1 MRELRLKLTRKQ
13 MVAWTL
19 LHDKVTTQLL
29 FGGGAGGGKTNLL
42 MKWIASMALSY
53 PETRYFVGRESLED
67 LKKSTL
73 LTLFE
78 VLGTFG
84 LKEAHGDFSHNAQDK
99 FIDLKQ
105 TGSRI
110 YYSDIKFYPS
120 DPEYEYLGSTEYT
133 AAVIDEASQ
142 ITGKAKNVIRSR
154 IRYKLDQFGL
164 VPKLG
169 LGTNPHKGY
178 LKQEFYD
185 PWRKGTLP
193 PGSQFIQSL
202 AGDNP
207 FLPLSYIETLKE
219 LDSATKARLLFGDW
233 DYDHD
238 PSKLCEYDALEDLFS
253 NPVLSTGEKYIIAD
267 IARFGDDRTTVYY
280 FEGYRCWVYV
290 YKGLSTVQTAEKIDA
305 LRLDKGV
312 GLSRVLVDEDGV
324 GGGVKDI
331 LRCKGFMA
339 GSSPLKGDKY
349 LNLKAQCGFML
360 AKKINA
366 RGFRIETED
375 PLIREQVVAEL
386 DQVLRARDTDK
397 DGKLALVS
405 KDSVKARLGRSP
417 DLADP
422 LLMRMWFELAPKPG
436 IFVITSGG
444 D

>member
-1 MRELRLKLTRKQ
+1 MPLTRKQ
-13 MVAWTL
+13 KIAWTY

-29 FGGGAGGGKTNLL
+29 FGGGAGGGKSNLL
-42 MKWIASMALSY
+42 MKWIATMALSY
-53 PETRYFVGRESLED
+53 PQTRYFLGRESLED

-78 VLGTFG
+78 VLGSTFG
-84 LKEAHGDFSHNAQDK
+84 LKEANGDFTHNAQDK
-99 FIDLKQ
+99 FVDIYQ

-120 DPEYEYLGSTEYT
+120 DPDYEYLGSTEYT
-133 AAVIDEASQ
+133 AAAIDEASQ
-142 ITGKAKNVIRSR
+142 ITGKAKSVIRSR
-154 IRYKLDQFGL
+154 LRYKLDQFGL

-193 PGSQFIQSL
+193 PESKFVQAL
-202 AGDNP
+202 PTDNP
-207 FLPLSYIETLKE
+207 FLSQGYIDE
-219 LDSATKARLLFGDW
+219 LDRLDPATRARLLHGDW
-233 DYDHD
+233 DYDDD
-238 PSKLCEYDALEDLFS
+238 PSKLCEFDALDDLFTNIVPAS
-253 NPVLSTGEKYIIAD
+253 ADRFIIAD

-280 FEGYRCWVYV
+280 FEGWRCQVYV
-290 YKGLSTVQTAEKIDA
+290 YRGLSIVETAQKIDD
-305 LRLDKGV
+305 LRRRHGV

-331 LRCKGFMA
+331 LRCKGFQA
-339 GSSPLKGDKY
+339 ASSPLKGDKY
-349 LNLKAQCGFML
+349 LNLKAQCGYML
-360 AKKINA
+360 AKKVNE
-366 RGFRIETED
+366 RGIRIETDD
-375 PLIREQVVAEL
+375 PQIREQVVAEL

-405 KDSVKARLGRSP
+405 KDSVKQRLGRSP

-422 LLMRMWFELAPKPG
+422 LLMRMWFELVPKPG
-436 IFVITSGG
+436 IFVITAGG
-444 D
+444 EG